1 MKRSLILI
9 LAVVA
14 SFQLCDLFIAPSE
27 ARERPAGTGVI
38 VHPDGYVLTA
48 HHVISNAHRIV
59 VVTPGDFRAPALVVS
74 VDEGRDLT
82 LLKIQTIGLF
92 EAPLGYAGTVR
103 LDQPVFVVGFPFGLR
118 EVSISRG
125 RITAIRTKGVRT
137 VFQID
142 AAINPG
148 NSGGPLFN
156 RKGEVVGIITTKFSH
171 PSGISPEGMGFALP
185 ISFATPLLANIPNF
199 DFAGIGKMELS
210 PRTEE
215 GETRL
220 VEEMARVT
228 VRIETERFKPP
239 TASAETLSPKD
250 PTAEPDT
257 SKRNEDSEASPDQTS
272 ETSRESNAFAEVNKG
287 LKLRQ
292 KEELE
297 RLARQGIHPPDGMLL
312 IPGGEFQRGMDD
324 GLPDT
329 RPMRRLHLSS
339 FWIDQYEVTNE
350 RYHQCVQAGVC
361 SAPKDREAFD
371 DPDHTQ
377 HPVMNVTWFQAHTY
391 CHWTGRRLPTE
402 AEWEKAAR
410 GTDGRRY
417 PWGNQEGSIQDWL
430 NVHEKEISGNGTLP
444 VGSLTET
451 VSPYS
456 VLDLV
461 GNVWEWVNDWY
472 AEDYYDKAPSRNPQ
486 GPIRGSFRVLRGGD
500 WSQSPLEL
508 QTSYRGW
515 DEMTYWGP
523 RLGFRCAADVPDSG
537 LPASR

>member
-1 MKRSLILI
+1 MKRSNHLLCLALGGLALWSLSILP
-9 LAVVA
+9 
-14 SFQLCDLFIAPSE
+14 CD

-59 VVTPGDFRAPALVVS
+59 VVTPGEFRASAIVVS
-74 VDEGRDLT
+74 IDEGRDLT
-82 LLKIQTIGLF
+82 LLKIPTVGMF
-92 EAPLGYAGTVR
+92 EAPLGYAGNVR

-118 EVSISRG
+118 EASINRG
-125 RITAIRTKGVRT
+125 RITAVRTKGVRT

-199 DFAGIGKMELS
+199 DFSGIGKRGIMTN
-210 PRTEE
+210 TEKE
-215 GETRL
+215 EARQI
-220 VEEMARVT
+220 EEMARVT
-228 VRIETERFKPP
+228 VRIEIERFRPP
-239 TASAETLSPKD
+239 SATSEDLSPND
-250 PTAEPDT
+250 PTTEPPVPEKNRPVKA
-257 SKRNEDSEASPDQTS
+257 SHNQKPKKSEQPDAFTQVNQT
-272 ETSRESNAFAEVNKG
+272 

-292 KEELE
+292 KKELE
-297 RLARQGIHPPDGMLL
+297 RFTQQGGHSPQGMLL
-312 IPGGEFQRGMDD
+312 IPGGEFQRGADD
-324 GLPDT
+324 GLQDT
-329 RPMRRLHLSS
+329 RPMRRLYLSA
-339 FWIDQYEVTNE
+339 FWIDQYEVTNAQ
-350 RYHQCVQAGVC
+350 YQQCVQAGVC
-361 SAPKDREAFD
+361 SSPKDREAFD
-371 DPDHTQ
+371 DPGHAQ
-377 HPVMNVTWFQAHTY
+377 HPVINVTWLQARSY

-417 PWGNQEGSIQDWL
+417 PWGDQDGPIKKWWKAYGQEI
-430 NVHEKEISGNGTLP
+430 NENGTLP
-444 VGSLTET
+444 IGTLSET
-451 VSPYS
+451 VSPYG

-461 GNVWEWVNDWY
+461 GNVWEWVQDRY
-472 AEDYYDKAPSRNPQ
+472 AEDYYAMAPSQNPQ
-486 GPIRGSFRVLRGGD
+486 GPVRGSFRILRGGD

-508 QTSYRGW
+508 QVSYRGW

-523 RLGFRCAADVPDSG
+523 RLGFRCATDVPASG
-537 LPASR
+537 LPNN